1 MYRIIYKLEIDRQ
14 TIKYRRMG
22 NLKDIQM
29 SRYEKLIDEMMNNQ
43 IEYWIDRLIV
53 RWRDIQINRQKGE
66 ELRQKDR

>member
-43 IEYWIDRLIV
+43 IECWIDRLIV